1 MTPLVLLLTLSCADA
16 TPDQP
21 PVTLDVAAERTTF
34 ATSEALGAY
43 VLEARVAT
51 THAPDGAAATTTEE
65 LTRLRWQD
73 DDHWQYVRER
83 SGETLSETRVWD
95 GEVWKAGRG
104 GVLAKGGDTE
114 VARVELGQQADPWNR
129 TLGPLASRIQLTD
142 AGEEIVETRRVRR
155 YQLSLK
161 PAAPTGRKTT
171 EVVGVE
177 GQVWIDE
184 ATAVRLA
191 GEVTLSTRGKRAL
204 TTRTLRFSMS
214 AIGGQ
219 AGVPAPAVAP

>member
-1 MTPLVLLLTLSCADA
+1 MTPFVLLTLSCAE
-16 TPDQP
+16 PSVEVP

-43 VLEARVAT
+43 VLEARVVT
-51 THAPDGAAATTTEE
+51 THEPDGGATTTTEE

-83 SGETLSETRVWD
+83 AGETLSETRVWD
-95 GEVWKAGRG
+95 GEVWKAGRDG
-104 GVLAKGGDTE
+104 ALRKGGDSE
-114 VARVELGQQADPWNR
+114 VARVELGQQADPWER
-129 TLGPLASRIQLTD
+129 TLGPLASRILLTE
-142 AGEEIVETRRVRR
+142 AGEEIVETRRAHR

-191 GEVTLSTRGKRAL
+191 GEVTLSTRGKHAL
-204 TTRTLRFSMS
+204 TTRALRFSMS

-219 AGVPAPAVAP
+219 AGVAAPAVAP